1 MATNRRSVTTLMLSV
16 TGSVT
21 SKTLINQCCDRC
33 DRCDNLARTCAR
45 ESVNNSHATALTRAC
60 EPVTPVTPVT
70 LLKNKEKSCHTSCHT
85 FEKAVTPLELSK

>member
-1 MATNRRSVTTLMLSV
+1 MATHEQSV
-16 TGSVT
+16 TGFGQSVTESVT
-21 SKTLINQCCDRC
+21 SKTLKKQCCDRC

-45 ESVNNSHATALTRAC
+45 ESVNNSHVITLTRAC

-85 FEKAVTPLELSK
+85 FEKAVTPLELSQ

>member
-33 DRCDNLARTCAR
+33 DNCDNLARTCAR
-45 ESVNNSHATALTRAC
+45 ENCLKVNNLLLIRARK
-60 EPVTPVTPVT
+60 PVTPVTPVT
-70 LLKNKEKSCHTSCHT
+70 VLKNKEKICHTNCHSL
-85 FEKAVTPLELSK
+85 EKAVTPLEISQ